1 MRSTLSRQAQPGS
14 KRLIWR
20 MSKKPQGRSKES
32 GRKKERLKTE
42 RRRKSATV
50 TFDALRK
57 DFQKAHKDGM
67 AALTAGDFDALGDAI
82 KRERDIIEKQKKS
95 VAKRIQKQSSRP

>member
-1 MRSTLSRQAQPGS
+1 
-14 KRLIWR
+14 

-42 RRRKSATV
+42 RRRKSATA
-50 TFDALRK
+50 TFAALRK
-57 DFQKAHKDGM
+57 EFQKAHKDGM
-67 AALTAGDFDALGDAI
+67 EALTAGDFDALGDAI

-95 VAKRIQKQSSRP
+95 AEKRIQKQSSRP